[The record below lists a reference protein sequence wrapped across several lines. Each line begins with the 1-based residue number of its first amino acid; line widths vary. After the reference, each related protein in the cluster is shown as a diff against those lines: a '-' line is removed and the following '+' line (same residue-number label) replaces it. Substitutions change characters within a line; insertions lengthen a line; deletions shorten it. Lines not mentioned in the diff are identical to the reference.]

1 MLRTIGL
8 LANGVLLL
16 AVVASGIAVVWARH
30 QDRVT
35 FVELTRLQSERDALN
50 VEFGQLEL
58 EQATL
63 ASPSRI
69 EAIARGQLG
78 MISPPSGSVELIRR

>member
-1 MLRTIGL
+1 MKTLGILFT
-8 LANGVLLL
+8 GVLLL

-30 QDRVT
+30 QDRVA
-35 FVELTRLQSERDALN
+35 FVQLSALQNQRDALN
-50 VEFGQLEL
+50 VEFGRLEL
-58 EQATL
+58 EQATW

-78 MISPPSGSVELIRR
+78 MVSPPAASVEMIRE